1 MTQHD
6 TASKL
11 QKKDSTGE
19 RSLKVHKATTKITAI
34 LTARQSLRLAWIGH
48 LLTIAWAIAAA
59 IATGGNWRLVQMW
72 ESHVQTMFFE
82 LRGPVASPEN
92 IVILAIDEPSLSM
105 PKQLL
110 QTEPQ
115 KYAYLEPLK
124 AWAWQR
130 AAYAQVI
137 DRLMAAGAKVVALDI
152 LFTNPSSYGT
162 ADDQQLA
169 QILHR
174 YPGQVTLAAE
184 YAEAEIYQGR
194 LIQLVQPER
203 LFWTNPPSIGTI
215 NFPLEADGKVHRF
228 ASNFPKLLAQ
238 QEEYPKDT
246 LEALKDIPSFEEAV
260 VKAANPEFIK
270 PRGEYIHFY
279 GPAGT
284 FEQISFWH
292 VLDPENWNT
301 YLRQGKY
308 FKDKIVIV
316 GATAAS
322 LQDFH
327 GAPFAKSWLY
337 PQRMSGVEIQAN
349 AIATLL
355 NNRAIAEGIPN
366 TDTRSLFIL
375 FLVGGSAFL
384 IRRSSRTTIQCASTV
399 GIVIAWVS
407 LSYFSFIYGGF
418 YFPVAVP
425 LVAIALASFS
435 YLATGA
441 ASERLRKMSL
451 HRSLERYASSPIVQE
466 IISQQDDLQYLL
478 EQRELATIGKLLGGR
493 YKIVKVLG
501 AGGFS
506 ETYVAEDRQRPG
518 SPLCVVK
525 QLKLASNNPKHLQ
538 LARRLFQ
545 LEAKTLEKLGTHDQI
560 PQLLAYFEEGEE
572 FYLVQELIVGHPL
585 SLEIPP
591 GRPMHEATVI
601 TILHELLQTLEFV
614 HSHGVIHRDIKP
626 SNIIRRNSDGKLVL
640 IDFGAVKE
648 VSNQLLDQEGQSSF
662 TIGIGTQGYAPSEQC
677 AGRVRFSSDIYALG
691 MTGIRALTGLSPHE
705 LQLDAKTGEI
715 LWMHKAQVSHEF
727 ATVLCRMV
735 RYDFTQRYQ
744 SALEALSDFEQ
755 LVNLHTSPL
764 KIEDNLPVD
773 DYDTPTTP
781 WGIATTEI
789 ADPNSTIVLPPQ

>member
-11 QKKDSTGE
+11 QKKDSAGK

-34 LTARQSLRLAWIGH
+34 LTVRQSLRLAWIGH
-48 LLTIAWAIAAA
+48 ILTIAWAIAAA
-59 IATGGNWRLVQMW
+59 IAIGGNWRLVQLW

-82 LRGPVASPEN
+82 LRGSVAPPED
-92 IVILAIDEPSLSM
+92 IVILAIDEPSLSI

-110 QTEPQ
+110 EADPQ

-124 AWAWQR
+124 AWVWQR

-137 DRLMAAGAKVVALDI
+137 DQLMAAGAKVVALDI
-152 LFTNPSSYGT
+152 LFTNPSSYGS

-169 QILHR
+169 QVLQR
-174 YPGQVTLAAE
+174 YPGKVALAAE

-194 LIQLVQPER
+194 LIQLIQPER
-203 LFWTNPPSIGTI
+203 LFWTKPHSIGTI

-228 ASNFPKLLAQ
+228 ASTFPELLSQ

-246 LEALKDIPSFEEAV
+246 LEELKDFPSFEEAV
-260 VKAANPEFIK
+260 AKAANPAFVR
-270 PRGEYIHFY
+270 PQAEYINFY

-292 VLDPENWNT
+292 ILDPENWNT
-301 YLRQGKY
+301 YLQQGRY

-327 GAPFAKSWLY
+327 RAPFAGSWLY
-337 PQRMSGVEIQAN
+337 PQQMSGVEIQAN

-355 NNRAIAEGIPN
+355 NNRAIARGIPN
-366 TDTRSLFIL
+366 TNTCSLFVL
-375 FLVGGSAFL
+375 LLVGGSAFL
-384 IRRSSRTTIQCASTV
+384 IRRSKRTAIQCASTA
-399 GIVIAWVS
+399 GIMIFWVS
-407 LSYFSFIYGGF
+407 LSYFSFIYGGL

-425 LVAIALASFS
+425 LVAISLASFS
-435 YLATGA
+435 YLGTGV
-441 ASERLRKMSL
+441 ASERLRKRSL

-493 YKIVKVLG
+493 YKIVRVLG

-525 QLKLASNNPKHLQ
+525 QLKLASNNPKHFQ

-545 LEAKTLEKLGTHDQI
+545 LEAETLEKLGTHDQI
-560 PQLLAYFEEGEE
+560 PQLLAYFDEGEE
-572 FYLVQELIVGHPL
+572 FYLVQELVIGHPL
-585 SLEIPP
+585 SQEIPP
-591 GRPMHEATVI
+591 GRPMPESTVV
-601 TILHELLQTLEFV
+601 TIIHELLQTLEFV

-626 SNIIRRNSDGKLVL
+626 SNIIRRHSDNKLVL

-677 AGRVRFSSDIYALG
+677 AGRVRYSSDIYALG

-705 LQLDAKTGEI
+705 LQLDVNTGET
-715 LWMHKAQVSHEF
+715 LWMDKAQVSHEF
-727 ATVLCRMV
+727 ATVLCKMV
-735 RYDFTQRYQ
+735 RHDFTQRYQ

-755 LVNLHTSPL
+755 LVNLHTSSL
-764 KIEDNLPVD
+764 KIDDNLPAD
-773 DYDTPTTP
+773 DYDSPTTP